1 MKFPFSPNTLTS
13 VKTPGSR
20 VFQLAFIT
28 LMMTACDASFLTSA
42 EKLKAQ
48 AKQTIEAKD
57 FSQAASAAQKLIE
70 KSPDDYEGFFLLA
83 QAKAQ
88 TGDKNAAIGALEQA
102 LKKGLKDDQQ
112 IDANKNLEPIRNMSA
127 YSDLMK
133 ATFPSRASLATAPG
147 LSVQGQ
153 AGAAVSITEVD
164 GKQTIKAGDIVIQTT
179 TDK

>member
-1 MKFPFSPNTLTS
+1 MKFLFLPITSAS

-20 VFQLAFIT
+20 VFQLALIT
-28 LMMTACDASFLTSA
+28 LMITACDASFLASA

-48 AKQTIEAKD
+48 VKQAIEAKD

-70 KSPDDYEGFFLLA
+70 KSPEDYEGYFVLA

-102 LKKGLKDDQQ
+102 MKKGLKDDQQ
-112 IDANKNLEPIRNMSA
+112 IEANKNLEPIRDMSA

-133 ATFPSRASLATAPG
+133 AAFPSRAALATVPG
-147 LSVQGQ
+147 ISVHGQ
-153 AGAAVSITEVD
+153 AGAAVSITEAD
-164 GKQTIKAGDIVIQTT
+164 GRQTIRAGDIVIQTS